1 MSIGVDDV
9 KKASRIAFVGFEFL
23 CWSFIGWLY
32 EITLTLIAYGRYEDR
47 GMLHLPFCPIYGFCG
62 LIVLL
67 TLGRIENKALFFAA
81 STVMI
86 TVIEYAVSYILDKC
100 FNLWLWDYFG
110 WKFNLNGRVALGSSL
125 IFGALSLLMIK
136 VLHPCADKIYAKLP
150 EWAAFAVGIL
160 SVGLLLG
167 DFLLI
172 VL

>member
-1 MSIGVDDV
+1 M

-32 EITLTLIAYGRYEDR
+32 EILLAYIAYGRYEDR
-47 GMLHLPFCPIYGFCG
+47 GILHLPFCPIYGFCG

-67 TLGRIENKALFFAA
+67 TLGRIKNKALFFTA

-136 VLHPCADKIYAKLP
+136 VLHPCADKIYEKMPNWLSAVIGVCS
-150 EWAAFAVGIL
+150 AA
-160 SVGLLLG
+160 LLLC
-167 DFLLI
+167 DFVFVI
-172 VL
+172 IF

>member
-1 MSIGVDDV
+1 M

-32 EITLTLIAYGRYEDR
+32 EITLTFIAYGRYEDR

-67 TLGRIENKALFFAA
+67 TLGRIENKALFFAV

-86 TVIEYAVSYILDKC
+86 TIIEYVVSYILDKC
-100 FNLWLWDYFG
+100 FNLWLWDYFS

-136 VLHPCADKIYAKLP
+136 VLHPCADKIYEKLP
-150 EWAAFAVGIL
+150 NWLSAVIGVCSAA
-160 SVGLLLG
+160 
-167 DFLLI
+167 LLI
-172 VL
+172 CDFIFVILMR

>member
-1 MSIGVDDV
+1 M

-32 EITLTLIAYGRYEDR
+32 EITLTFIAYGRYEDR

-67 TLGRIENKALFFAA
+67 TLGRIENKALFFAV

-86 TVIEYAVSYILDKC
+86 TIIEYVVSYILDKC
-100 FNLWLWDYFG
+100 FNLWLWDYFS
-110 WKFNLNGRVALGSSL
+110 WNFNLNGRVALGSSL

-136 VLHPCADKIYAKLP
+136 VLHPCADKIYEKLP
-150 EWAAFAVGIL
+150 NWLSAVIGVC
-160 SVGLLLG
+160 SAT
-167 DFLLI
+167 LLI
-172 VL
+172 CDFIFVIL